1 MFNRRYDKCYHTKL
15 INCGSVLEVIEYG
28 LPVVRSSRC
37 NRIGRA
43 GQGTTSVETKR
54 DNRGKTAYRA
64 RQTVRNMANVNF
76 SQNSKFVTLTFA
88 ENVVNVNQAY
98 RMLSN
103 FFKRLKRY
111 LKKPPQYIAV
121 LEFQKRGAI
130 HFHVLM
136 NIPYIPHKELERL
149 WGHGFVKIN
158 QIDDTDNIGAY
169 ITKYMT
175 KENMD
180 ERLAGQKSYTMS
192 RNLKKPEETTDAEVI
207 EAVLADV
214 CVKRVAYTAEFESE
228 YYGSISYTQLI
239 LERSV
244 TLSAYRKPQASGC
257 FPPLWGVCKP
267 LPV

>member
-1 MFNRRYDKCYHTKL
+1 MFNRRYGKCYHTKL

-88 ENVVNVNQAY
+88 ENVVNVNEAY

-192 RNLKKPEETTDAEVI
+192 RNLRKPEETTDAEVI

-214 CVKRVAYTAEFESE
+214 CVKRVAYTSEFESE

-239 LERSV
+239 LECSV